1 VPEETVPDA
10 SALLAAYDAAARR
23 PHVAALPT
31 GVIVEED
38 GPVTRVWYPERGFVS
53 TPADL
58 DLPADE
64 LDALVARQRDA
75 FAARGRSVEW
85 KTWDYDR
92 PADLP
97 ARLVAAGFAPE
108 DPETV
113 LVAPVEALLDLPTDA
128 PAGLTVR
135 ETRTEQD
142 ARRVAQL
149 QTQVWGEDWSWLAED
164 LFSRSQGEQP
174 LVRVFVAED
183 GDRLVA
189 AGWLSLVPESG
200 FAGLWGGTTLPTHRR
215 RGVYRCLVARRAH
228 LAAGLGVRHLQ
239 VDASPDSRPLLE
251 RFGFTA
257 VATTTP
263 YVFPPA

>member
-1 VPEETVPDA
+1 MPDA
-10 SALLAAYDAAARR
+10 TAPDTAALLAAYDAAARR

-38 GPVTRVWYPERGFVS
+38 GPVSRVWYPERGFVS

-58 DLPADE
+58 DLPVGE
-64 LDALVARQRDA
+64 LDALIARQRDA

-97 ARLVAAGFAPE
+97 ARLAAAGFAPE

-113 LVAPVEALLDLPTDA
+113 LVAPVETLLGLSPDA

-135 ETRTEQD
+135 ESCTAEDTRRI
-142 ARRVAQL
+142 AGL
-149 QTQVWGEDWSWLAED
+149 QSEVWGEDWSWLADD
-164 LFSRSQGEQP
+164 LFSRSQGHGP
-174 LVRVFVAED
+174 LVRILVVED
-183 GDRLVA
+183 ADRLVA
-189 AGWLSLVPESG
+189 AGWLSLVPETG
-200 FAGLWGGTTLPTHRR
+200 FAGLWGGSTLPAYRR
-215 RGVYRCLVARRAH
+215 RGVYRCLVARRAQ
-228 LAAGLGVRHLQ
+228 LAAGLSVRYLQ

-251 RFGFTA
+251 RFGFVA

-263 YVFPPA
+263 YVFEPA

>member
-1 VPEETVPDA
+1 VPEETVPDR
-10 SALLAAYDAAARR
+10 STLLAAYDAAARR

-38 GPVTRVWYPERGFVS
+38 GPVSRVWYPERGFVS

-58 DLPADE
+58 DVAGAE
-64 LDALVARQRDA
+64 LDALIARQRDA
-75 FAARGRSVEW
+75 FTARGRSVEW

-97 ARLVAAGFAPE
+97 ARLAAAGFVPE

-113 LVAPVEALLDLPTDA
+113 LVAPVDALLGLPTEA
-128 PAGLTVR
+128 PDGLTVR
-135 ETRTEQD
+135 ESCAAED
-142 ARRVAQL
+142 CRRVAEL
-149 QTQVWGEDWSWLAED
+149 QTEVWGDDWSWLAED
-164 LFSRSQGEQP
+164 LFSRAQGPGP
-174 LVRVFVAED
+174 LVRILLVED
-183 GDRLVA
+183 AGRLVA
-189 AGWLSLVPESG
+189 AGWLSLVPETG
-200 FAGLWGGTTLPTHRR
+200 FAGLWGGSTLASHRR
-215 RGVYRCLVARRAH
+215 RGVYRCLVARRAQ
-228 LAAGLGVRHLQ
+228 LAAGLGVRYLQ

-251 RFGFTA
+251 RFGFVA